1 MAAFRAGKALQ
12 LFRFNFKKIY
22 NARPG
27 SMPGFFVNF
36 VAMILLKNN
45 DQVEM
50 MRKSALLVSQTLAE
64 IATTLKPGMTTS
76 VLDKTIGEYIRDH
89 RAIPSFL
96 NYNGYPFNS
105 CISVND
111 VVVHGFPNTKELR
124 SGDIISIDIGVIL
137 NGWHG
142 DHAYTFAI
150 GEPEKGVGQLIKI
163 TKESLYKGI
172 EKAVDGNRIGD
183 IAFAIQE
190 HTEKKNG
197 YGVVREL
204 VGHGLGKS
212 LHEDPQVPNYGKRG
226 SGVKLKSGMVLA
238 IEPMI
243 NLGRKEVFTEAD
255 GWTVRTKDGKPS
267 VHFEHDVCVRKN
279 KADILSDYTPIEEAE
294 RKNPELFVC

>member
-1 MAAFRAGKALQ
+1 MMFYKT
-12 LFRFNFKKIY
+12 KE
-22 NARPG
+22 
-27 SMPGFFVNF
+27 
-36 VAMILLKNN
+36 
-45 DQVEM
+45 QVEM
-50 MRKSALLVSQTLAE
+50 MRQSALLVSKTLTEMAK
-64 IATTLKPGMTTS
+64 ILRPGITTLS
-76 VLDKTIGEYIRDH
+76 IDKKIGEMIRDH
-89 RAIPSFL
+89 KAIPSFL

-111 VVVHGFPNTKELR
+111 VVVHGFPGPNELR
-124 SGDIISIDIGVIL
+124 EGDIVTIDVGVIL
-137 NGWHG
+137 NEWHG

-150 GEPEKGVGQLIKI
+150 GDPGEEVMKLIRV

-172 EKAVDGNRIGD
+172 EKAVAGNRIGD

-226 SGVKLKSGMVLA
+226 SGPKLKEGLVLA

-243 NLGRKEVFTEAD
+243 NMGKKEVFTEAD
-255 GWTVRTKDGKPS
+255 GWTIRTKDGKPS
-267 VHFEHDVCVRKN
+267 VHFEHDVCVQKG
-279 KADILSDYTPIEEAE
+279 KADILSDYSIIEKAE
-294 RKNPELFVC
+294 KANAELFTHQTVQPLA